1 MLEIKNLT
9 YKVDDEND
17 SVKEII
23 DGLDLTVEDGKF
35 IVITGPNGGGKSTL
49 AKLIMGVNQLT
60 SGQII
65 LDGVDISDKNITERA
80 KMGISFAFQTPVRFK
95 GIKVKDLIRL
105 AAGRELSIGAACAYL
120 SEVGLCAKDYIE
132 REVDGSLSGGELK
145 RIEIAQLIAR
155 NTELSVLD
163 EPEAGIDLWSFS
175 NLIKVFEKMRE
186 DRKRSIII
194 ISHQER
200 ILDIADEILVMKDG
214 QVADF
219 GKKDEILPELLKG
232 TAACKY
238 YQ

>member
-80 KMGISFAFQTPVRFK
+80 K
-95 GIKVKDLIRL
+95 
-105 AAGRELSIGAACAYL
+105 
-120 SEVGLCAKDYIE
+120 
-132 REVDGSLSGGELK
+132 
-145 RIEIAQLIAR
+145 
-155 NTELSVLD
+155 
-163 EPEAGIDLWSFS
+163 
-175 NLIKVFEKMRE
+175 
-186 DRKRSIII
+186 
-194 ISHQER
+194 
-200 ILDIADEILVMKDG
+200 
-214 QVADF
+214 
-219 GKKDEILPELLKG
+219 
-232 TAACKY
+232 
-238 YQ
+238 